1 MRKKI
6 VLLFVAILS
15 LAFYSCEEDTGE
27 ICFEC
32 DGLGLCTECVGTRLC
47 MVCYGGTD
55 LYCSYCRNTGKCPH
69 CKGSGKCPSCKGKG
83 TNKLSNTR
91 FVKVTNNVSSR
102 QLKLRECKR
111 RDASV
116 VISES

>member
-15 LAFYSCEEDTGE
+15 LAFCSCEEDTGE

-32 DGLGLCTECVGTRLC
+32 NGLGLCTECVGTKLC

-55 LYCSYCRNTGKCPH
+55 LYCSYCRNTG
-69 CKGSGKCPSCKGKG
+69 
-83 TNKLSNTR
+83 N
-91 FVKVTNNVSSR
+91 
-102 QLKLRECKR
+102 
-111 RDASV
+111 
-116 VISES
+116 